1 MEKRQIRKKYDLEY
15 KRKIV
20 QEYLEGKLTAQ
31 QLAKREGLVTG
42 QIYTWRVQ
50 VENRARHERV
60 EEIQTE
66 NPQSTLEQAR
76 RIQEL
81 EEELADYRQKV
92 ADQSI
97 RIDLLKKIQPGSPS
111 VKKLSGYAETKST
124 LGRSKRRPK

>member
-92 ADQSI
+92 ADQSMI
-97 RIDLLKKIQPGSPS
+97 IDLLKKIQPGSPY

>member
-1 MEKRQIRKKYDLEY
+1 MEKKQNRKKYEFEF

-20 QEYLEGKLTAQ
+20 QEYLEGKLTAKQ
-31 QLAKREGLVTG
+31 IAEREGLDVG
-42 QIYTWRVQ
+42 QLYTWRIQ

-60 EEIQTE
+60 EAIQAE
-66 NPQSTLEQAR
+66 NPESTLEQAR

-81 EEELADYRQKV
+81 EEELEDYRQKV
-92 ADQSI
+92 ADQSMI
-97 RIDLLKKIQPGSPS
+97 IDLLKKIQPGSPY

>member
-1 MEKRQIRKKYDLEY
+1 MEKKLVRKKYDFEY

-20 QEYLEGKLTAQ
+20 QEYLEGRLTAQ
-31 QLAKREGLVTG
+31 QLADREDLVTG

-60 EEIQTE
+60 EEIQDE

-92 ADQSI
+92 ADQSMI
-97 RIDLLKKIQPGSPS
+97 IDLLKKIQPGSPY
-111 VKKLSGYAETKST
+111 VKKLSGYAETKSA